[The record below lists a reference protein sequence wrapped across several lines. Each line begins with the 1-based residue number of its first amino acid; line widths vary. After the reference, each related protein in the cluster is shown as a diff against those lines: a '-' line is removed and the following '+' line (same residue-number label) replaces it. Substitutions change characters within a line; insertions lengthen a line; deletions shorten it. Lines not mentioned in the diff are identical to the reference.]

1 MRTLKPLE
9 PMPEQQSLSGL
20 SQWIDQAPPKKPRG
34 KTTARSSSGY
44 EKARAE
50 TNALA
55 AAERDDPEVWA
66 SAQPKHL
73 VALYSLLHEQV
84 YGVAPVELKDVW
96 KGVVSAA
103 KGMLEK
109 EFNGDAKAFIEFIRW
124 TWRRERAREV
134 HRQKENAG
142 HMQASRIGWALQFKS
157 RAMLTD
163 YRVDVARSQEA
174 TKKVTKR

>member
-9 PMPEQQSLSGL
+9 PIPEQQSLSGL
-20 SQWIDQAPPKKPRG
+20 SQWIDQTPPKKPRG

-55 AAERDDPEVWA
+55 TAERNDPEVWA

-109 EFNGDAKAFIEFIRW
+109 EFNGDTKAFVEFIRW
-124 TWRRERAREV
+124 TWFRERNREV
-134 HRQKENAG
+134 KRRAEG
-142 HMQASRIGWALQFKS
+142 TEGSCIGWPLQFKS
-157 RAMLTD
+157 RAMLTE
-163 YRVDVARSQEA
+163 YRVNVVRAQESAKKA
-174 TKKVTKR
+174 TKR

>member
-109 EFNGDAKAFIEFIRW
+109 EFNKDAKAFVEFIRW
-124 TWRRERAREV
+124 TWRRERNRETK
-134 HRQKENAG
+134 RKSEG
-142 HMQASRIGWALQFKS
+142 SEGSRIGWVLQFKN

-174 TKKVTKR
+174 AKKVVKR

>member
-20 SQWIDQAPPKKPRG
+20 SQWIDAAPPKKPRS

-50 TNALA
+50 TDALA

-103 KGMLEK
+103 KSMLEK
-109 EFNGDAKAFIEFIRW
+109 EFNKDAKAFVEFIRW
-124 TWRRERAREV
+124 TWRRERNRETK
-134 HRQKENAG
+134 RQAEG
-142 HMQASRIGWALQFKS
+142 SEGSRIGWVLQFKS

-163 YRVDVARSQEA
+163 YRVDVARSQESA
-174 TKKVTKR
+174 KKAIKR

>member
-50 TNALA
+50 TNALVTI
-55 AAERDDPEVWA
+55 ERSNPEVWA

-84 YGVAPVELKDVW
+84 YDVAPIELKDVW

-103 KGMLEK
+103 KSMLEK
-109 EFNGDAKAFIEFIRW
+109 EFNKDAKAFVEFIRW
-124 TWRRERAREV
+124 TWIRERHREMK
-134 HRQKENAG
+134 RRAENADG
-142 HMQASRIGWALQFKS
+142 SRIGWVLQFKS

-174 TKKVTKR
+174 TKKATKR

>member
-20 SQWIDQAPPKKPRG
+20 SQWIDQAPTKKPRG

-50 TNALA
+50 ANALA
-55 AAERDDPEVWA
+55 RAERDDSEVWA

-84 YGVAPVELKDVW
+84 YGVEPVELKDVW
-96 KGVVSAA
+96 KGAVASA

-109 EFNGDAKAFIEFIRW
+109 EFNKDAKTFVEFIRW
-124 TWRRERAREV
+124 TWRRERGREAK
-134 HRQKENAG
+134 RQAEG
-142 HMQASRIGWALQFKS
+142 GEGSRIGWGLQFKS
-157 RAMLTD
+157 RTMLTD

-174 TKKVTKR
+174 AKKVTKR